1 MTQQTDTHSP
11 LLRWLPIIAFAYV
24 AFVTLAR
31 APAATEL
38 LYALGNDSAM
48 RLVSVR
54 DLLAGQGWFDLTQS
68 RLGLEGGF
76 EMHWSRLIDTP
87 IAGLVLFFDLF
98 TDRLQAEILTITI
111 WPLLML
117 AAVVALVTRI
127 GTALGGAVAGPVSG
141 ALVAGMFWGDARFLP
156 GAIDHHNAQVALL
169 LLLLWGVIDRRDR
182 RVLPVIA
189 GLALAASLAIG
200 VETLPLLALCTF
212 GMAGFWLANGVAER
226 GPVLR
231 FALGAVGGLTLLFPA
246 LAPASAYLGGYCD
259 AFSIDLAL
267 PVALGVGAMAL
278 AAACV
283 SDRPLKT
290 RAGVLLGLFAA
301 VGALTLAA
309 TPACLSEPYGA
320 LDPYLDAR
328 WMAFVREARS
338 LADLIATDAE
348 PFLFGYYLLG
358 LAAFGLAL
366 SHAWRQRSGAWLLI
380 GVLLSSALAIGSYQL
395 RGVFVLTALSAPVLG
410 ATTAELHRAWRDGR
424 GTSRGL
430 AALACA
436 LLALPMSWVQLV
448 TGAETLADHVARP
461 ANAAPAAPDHDA
473 QACFT
478 PGAMAALAALP
489 EGVVSAPSNF
499 GTHVLLHSGH
509 RTLSAPYHRNQDG
522 MRAQLEITLA
532 ATPEAAQAA
541 LVRHGID
548 YMLVCPGDPELT
560 TLANAGFDGFGHAL
574 EGGAVPGFLTA
585 IPTGDSES
593 ALRIY
598 RVN

>member
-1 MTQQTDTHSP
+1 MTQHPAPHSP
-11 LLRWLPIIAFAYV
+11 LLRWLPALAFGYV
-24 AFVTLAR
+24 ALLMLVR
-31 APAATEL
+31 APAGPEL

-76 EMHWSRLIDTP
+76 EMHWSRLIDAP
-87 IAGLVLFFDLF
+87 LAGLVLIFDLF
-98 TDRLQAEILTITI
+98 TDRLQAEVLALTV

-141 ALVAGMFWGDARFLP
+141 ALAAGMFWGDARFLP

-182 RVLPVIA
+182 RVLPVAA

-212 GMAGFWLANGVAER
+212 GMAGFWLGHGTVER

-231 FALGAVGGLTLLFPA
+231 FALGAVGGLALLFPA
-246 LAPASAYLGGYCD
+246 LAPASAYAGGYCD

-278 AAACV
+278 AAATV

-290 RAGVLLGLFAA
+290 RAGVLLGLFAG

-320 LDPYLDAR
+320 LDPYLEAR

-358 LAAFGLAL
+358 LATLGLAL
-366 SHAWRQRSGAWLLI
+366 SYAWRRRSGAWLLVGILI
-380 GVLLSSALAIGSYQL
+380 GCAFAIGSYQL
-395 RGVFVLTALSAPVLG
+395 RGVFALTALSAPVMG
-410 ATTAELHRAWRDGR
+410 VTTAALHRGWRDGR
-424 GTSRGL
+424 GTGWGL

-436 LLALPMSWVQLV
+436 LLTLPMSWVQLSN
-448 TGAETLADHVARP
+448 GAEALAQHVARP
-461 ANAAPAAPDHDA
+461 SDANVAPDHESLS
-473 QACFT
+473 CFT

-499 GTHVLLHSGH
+499 GTRVLLHSGH

-532 ATPEAAQAA
+532 APPEAARAA
-541 LVRHGID
+541 LARFGVD
-548 YMLVCPGDPELT
+548 YMLVCPRDPELS
-560 TLANAGFDGFGHAL
+560 TLAKAGFDGFGHAL
-574 EGGAVPGFLTA
+574 EGGAVPGFLTE
-585 IPTGDSES
+585 IPTDDPES

>member
-1 MTQQTDTHSP
+1 MSQQTDRHSP
-11 LLRWLPIIAFAYV
+11 LLRWLPAMAFAYV
-24 AFVTLAR
+24 AFMMLVR
-31 APAATEL
+31 APAADGL
-38 LYALGNDSAM
+38 LYALDNDSAM

-54 DLLAGQGWFDLTQS
+54 DLLAGQSWFDLTQG

-76 EMHWSRLIDTP
+76 EMHWSRLIDAP

-98 TDRLQAEILTITI
+98 TDRLQAEILAITI

-117 AAVVALVTRI
+117 AAVVALVSRI
-127 GTALGGAVAGPVSG
+127 GTALGGPVAGPVSG

-169 LLLLWGVIDRRDR
+169 LLLLWGVIDRRDQPL
-182 RVLPVIA
+182 LPVAA

-212 GMAGFWLANGVAER
+212 GMAGVWLIHGSVER
-226 GPVLR
+226 GAVLR
-231 FALGAVGGLTLLFPA
+231 FAVGAVGGLALLFPA
-246 LAPASAYLGGYCD
+246 LAPASAYAGGYCD
-259 AFSIDLAL
+259 ALSIDLAL

-278 AAACV
+278 AAASV

-338 LADLIATDAE
+338 LADLFASGAE

-358 LAAFGLAL
+358 LVTLGLAL
-366 SHAWRQRSGAWLLI
+366 SFAWRQRSGAWLLV
-380 GVLLSSALAIGSYQL
+380 GALLGCAFAIGSYQL

-410 ATTAELHRAWRDGR
+410 VTTTALHRGWRDGR
-424 GTSRGL
+424 GTGWGI

-448 TGAETLADHVARP
+448 AGAETLWNH
-461 ANAAPAAPDHDA
+461 AAHQTTATAPGHDA
-473 QACFT
+473 PSCFT
-478 PGAMAALAALP
+478 PRAMAALAALP
-489 EGVVSAPSNF
+489 KGVVSAPSNF
-499 GTHVLLHSGH
+499 GTHVLLHSDH

-532 ATPEAAQAA
+532 ATPETAQAA
-541 LVRHGID
+541 LIRHGID
-548 YMLVCPGDPELT
+548 YMLVCPRDPELS
-560 TLANAGFDGFGHAL
+560 TLAKAGFDGFGHAL
-574 EGGAVPGFLTA
+574 EGGAVPDFLTA